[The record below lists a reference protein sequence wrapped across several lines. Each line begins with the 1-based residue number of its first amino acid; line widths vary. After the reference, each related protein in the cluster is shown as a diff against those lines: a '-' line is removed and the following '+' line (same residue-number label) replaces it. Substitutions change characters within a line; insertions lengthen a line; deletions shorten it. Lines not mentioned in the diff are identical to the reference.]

1 MKEKMQRAYQIMNRI
16 SVFLHLLLSVI
27 LNLTIE
33 TISRHSFVS
42 AWKYMVQSPWTFLY
56 NTYLIFITF
65 LIVYLVRRR
74 VFVRIL
80 IGVLWL
86 VLGCVNGYMLSVRV
100 TPFNAQDLKVL
111 GDAFS
116 LMDKYMNW
124 IQVVLVIVAVVGVI
138 TGLVFLWRKAGKF
151 AGKMYRRIPALIAVV
166 VAFGTVGFLTSFAI
180 SQRVISNYFGN
191 IAFAYQDYGL
201 PYCFSASLLNTG
213 MDKPPQYT
221 EKKVTAIEKKSTL
234 LNASFDM
241 EEKPN
246 IILVQLES
254 FFDPYEV
261 EFLKMSE
268 DPIPYFRKL
277 TKQYS
282 TGYFKAPSVGAGTA
296 NTEFEVLT
304 GMNLRYFGPG
314 EYPYKTILK
323 EEPVESVATALKNFG
338 YGAHALHNNTGT
350 FYSRSTVFANM
361 GFDTFTS
368 VEFMNVLEETENG
381 WAQDD
386 ILTEHIMNAM
396 DSTEQQDFV
405 FGITVQG
412 HGDYPEEPI
421 LDNPKIKVTGAGTEG
436 KNYAWEYY
444 VNQLYETDIF
454 IKDLIKAI
462 KKREEPTVL
471 ILYGDHLPTMG
482 LEAGDLKNRYL
493 YNTNYVIWDNIGL
506 EKKDRNIP
514 AYQLMAEVFT
524 SMNIE
529 AGTFFNYH
537 QKRRQTK
544 DYLEDL
550 ELLQY
555 DVLYGEQ
562 YVYGGAEYS
571 PALKSDMRMGVLDVT
586 LSDIALQ
593 TDGSYYLY
601 GENFTKSS
609 VVFVDD
615 KETDAIF
622 QNNRMLV
629 LGDVMLEEGTVI
641 QVKQISDSAEKE
653 VMATTG
659 LYAYESGKL
668 VWKEDAP
675 PEESASTE

>member
-1 MKEKMQRAYQIMNRI
+1 MKGKMQQVIQIMNRI
-16 SVFLHLLLSVI
+16 SVLLHLLLSAV

-33 TISRHSFVS
+33 AISRHSLGE

-74 VFVRIL
+74 VFVRVLLSI
-80 IGVLWL
+80 LWL
-86 VLGCVNGYMLSVRV
+86 VLGFVNGYMLSVRV

-111 GDAFS
+111 KDAFS

-124 IQVVLVIVAVVGVI
+124 VQVVLLFVAIVGI
-138 TGLVFLWRKAGKF
+138 LTGLVIMWRKAGKF
-151 AGKMYRRIPALIAVV
+151 AGKMYRRIPALVAVL
-166 VAFGTVGFLTSFAI
+166 VAFGTVGFLTNFAI

-221 EKKVTAIEKKSTL
+221 EETIQAISDKSDLSESSTG
-234 LNASFDM
+234 M
-241 EEKPN
+241 EEMPN
-246 IILVQLES
+246 IILIQLES

-261 EFLKMSE
+261 EFLQMSE
-268 DPIPYFRKL
+268 DPIPNFRKL
-277 TKQYS
+277 MKNYS

-314 EYPYKTILK
+314 EYPYKTVLK
-323 EEPVESVATALKNFG
+323 EEPVESVATALKTFG
-338 YGAHALHNNTGT
+338 YKAHALHNNTGT

-368 VEFMNVLEETENG
+368 LEFMNVLEETENG

-386 ILTEHIMNAM
+386 ILTEHILNAM

-405 FGITVQG
+405 FCITVQG

-421 LDNPKIKVTGAGTEG
+421 LESPKIKVTGAETEG

-454 IKDLIKAI
+454 IADLLKAI

-471 ILYGDHLPTMG
+471 IFYGDHLPTMG

-506 EKKDRNIP
+506 KKEDRNIP
-514 AYQLMAEVFT
+514 AYQLMAEVFE
-524 SMNIE
+524 SMDIHS
-529 AGTFFNYH
+529 GTFFNYH
-537 QKRRQTK
+537 QDRRQTK
-544 DYLEDL
+544 EYLEDL

-555 DVLYGEQ
+555 DVLYGTG

-571 PALKSDMRMGVLDVT
+571 PAVKSEMRMGVLDVT
-586 LSDIALQ
+586 LSDIELQ
-593 TDGSYYLY
+593 ADGTYHLY
-601 GENFTKSS
+601 GENFTKCS
-609 VVFVDD
+609 VVFVNDREMD
-615 KETDAIF
+615 TIF
-622 QNNRMLV
+622 QNNKLLV
-629 LGDVMLEEGTVI
+629 LSGIELEEGDI
-641 QVKQISDSAEKE
+641 ISVKQISDSAEKE
-653 VMATTG
+653 VMATAED
-659 LYAYESGKL
+659 YIYE
-668 VWKEDAP
+668 
-675 PEESASTE
+675 

>member
-16 SVFLHLLLSVI
+16 SVLLHLLLSVI

-33 TISRHSFVS
+33 AISRHSFVS

-221 EKKVTAIEKKSTL
+221 EKKVTAIEKKSAL

-268 DPIPYFRKL
+268 DPIPNFRKL

-514 AYQLMAEVFT
+514 AYQLMAEVFA
-524 SMNIE
+524 SMDIE

-593 TDGSYYLY
+593 ADGSYYLY

-629 LGDVMLEEGTVI
+629 LGDVTLEEGAVI

-668 VWKEDAP
+668 VWKGDVP
-675 PEESASTE
+675 SEESESAE

>member
-1 MKEKMQRAYQIMNRI
+1 MKEKMQRVIQIMNKI
-16 SVFLHLLLSVI
+16 SVLLHLVLSVV

-74 VFVRIL
+74 VFVRLL
-80 IGVLWL
+80 ISVLWL

-124 IQVVLVIVAVVGVI
+124 IQVVLLIVAIVGVI
-138 TGLVFLWRKAGKF
+138 AGLVFLWRKVGKF
-151 AGKMYRRIPALIAVV
+151 EGKMYHRIPALIAIVI
-166 VAFGTVGFLTSFAI
+166 AFSTVGLLTKFAI
-180 SQRVISNYFGN
+180 SQRIISNYFGN

-213 MDKPPQYT
+213 MDRPPRYT
-221 EKKVTAIEKKSTL
+221 EEDIATIGKKSDL
-234 LNASFDM
+234 LEASFDA

-261 EFLKMSE
+261 EFLQMSE
-268 DPIPYFRKL
+268 DPIPKFRKL
-277 TKQYS
+277 SKKFS
-282 TGYFKAPSVGAGTA
+282 SGYFKAPSVGAGTA

-323 EEPVESVATALKNFG
+323 EEPVESVASALKPFG
-338 YGAHALHNNTGT
+338 YGTHALHNNTGT

-368 VEFMNVLEETENG
+368 LEFMNVLEQTENG

-386 ILTEHIMNAM
+386 ILTEHIVNAL

-405 FGITVQG
+405 FCITVQG

-421 LDNPKIKVTGAGTEG
+421 LANPKIKVTGAETEG

-444 VNQLYETDIF
+444 VNQLYETDVF
-454 IKDLIKAI
+454 INDLIKAI
-462 KKREEPTVL
+462 EKREEPTVL

-482 LEAGDLKNRYL
+482 LNAGDLKNRYL
-493 YNTNYVIWDNIGL
+493 YNTNYVVWDNVGL
-506 EKKDRNIP
+506 EKVDRNIP
-514 AYQLMAEVFT
+514 AYQLMAEVFK
-524 SMNIE
+524 SLDIHS
-529 AGTFFNYH
+529 GTFFNYH

-544 DYLEDL
+544 EYLEDL

-555 DVLYGEQ
+555 DVLYGTQ
-562 YVYGGAEYS
+562 YVYGGVENTLAI
-571 PALKSDMRMGVLDVT
+571 KSDMQMGVLKVSISEVT
-586 LSDIALQ
+586 LQA
-593 TDGSYYLY
+593 DGTYYLH
-601 GENFTKSS
+601 GENFTKCSA
-609 VVFVDD
+609 VFVND
-615 KETDAIF
+615 KEVDATF
-622 QNNRMLV
+622 QNNKLLV
-629 LGDVMLEEGTVI
+629 LEGVELNEGDLI

-653 VMATTG
+653 VMAETET
-659 LYAYESGKL
+659 YEY
-668 VWKEDAP
+668 
-675 PEESASTE
+675 